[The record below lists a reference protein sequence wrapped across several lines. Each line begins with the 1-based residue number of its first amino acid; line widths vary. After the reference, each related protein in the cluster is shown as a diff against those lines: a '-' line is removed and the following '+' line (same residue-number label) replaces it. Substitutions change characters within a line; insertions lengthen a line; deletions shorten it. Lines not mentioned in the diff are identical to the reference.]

1 MKFKFSMPAVVATSM
16 IALLATMPASA
27 QTATAQQS
35 SPQQSSAQDYPTKQI
50 SIIVPFAAGG
60 PSDVIARILGE
71 GMGKHLKQTV
81 VIENVAG
88 AGGTTG
94 SGRVAAAAPDG
105 YTLLSGSM
113 GSHVAAPVL
122 YTNLKYDSRKDFEP
136 VALTV
141 HAPALVVARKTIP
154 ATNLKEFIA
163 YLKANS
169 GKVSQGHGGV
179 GASSH
184 MACLLF
190 NAEAGVNANVVS
202 YRGSGPALNDVV
214 AGQIDYVCDQTMGM
228 TEQVKAGTVKAFAI
242 GSPERSPALP
252 MVPTAK
258 EGGLPRYDLSI
269 WSAIFAPKGTP
280 AAIAAKLNAA
290 VDKTLDDKV
299 VIERIQTLG
308 GTVAPK
314 KERSPKYLSD
324 LVARETVRWEPILK
338 TALANTPAE
347 TKK

>member
-1 MKFKFSMPAVVATSM
+1 MKVAAKSVAAIAGVLAMTPAVHAQETHPSHQ
-16 IALLATMPASA
+16 ITM
-27 QTATAQQS
+27 
-35 SPQQSSAQDYPTKQI
+35 
-50 SIIVPFAAGG
+50 IVPFAAGG

-71 GMGKHLKQTV
+71 TMAKHLKQSI

-94 SGRVAAAAPDG
+94 SARVAAAKPDG
-105 YTLLSGSM
+105 YTLLAGSM

-122 YTNLKYDSRKDFEP
+122 YSNLKYDSRKDFEP
-136 VALTV
+136 IALTV
-141 HAPALVVARKTIP
+141 HAPAVVVARKTMP

-190 NAEAGVNANVVS
+190 NAEAGAKVNVVS

-228 TEQVKAGTVKAFAI
+228 TEQIKAGTVKAFAI
-242 GSPERSPALP
+242 ASAERSPVLP
-252 MVPTAK
+252 SVPTAK

-280 AAIAAKLNAA
+280 DAVVKALNSA
-290 VDKTLDDKV
+290 VDKTLDDKSV
-299 VIERIQTLG
+299 NDRLMALG
-308 GTVAPK
+308 GTAAPK
-314 KERSPKYLSD
+314 KERSPKYLAD
-324 LVARETVRWEPILK
+324 LVSKETVRWEPILK
-338 TALANTPAE
+338 TAVAAAASAPE
-347 TKK
+347 QKK

>member
-1 MKFKFSMPAVVATSM
+1 MKLYFGAMASSIAGVASVLGLAQG
-16 IALLATMPASA
+16 ALA
-27 QTATAQQS
+27 QS
-35 SPQQSSAQDYPTKQI
+35 YPTKQI
-50 SIIVPFAAGG
+50 TMIVPFAPGG
-60 PSDVIARILGE
+60 PSDVIARILAE
-71 GMGKHLKQTV
+71 TMAKHLKQSV
-81 VIENVAG
+81 VIENVGG

-94 SGRVAAAAPDG
+94 SGRVAAAQPDG

-122 YTNLKYDSRKDFEP
+122 YSNLKYDSRKDFEP
-136 VALTV
+136 IALTV
-141 HAPALVVARKTIP
+141 HAPAVVVARKTIP

-190 NAEAGVNANVVS
+190 NAEAGAKVNVVS
-202 YRGSGPALNDVV
+202 YRGSGPALNDVI

-228 TEQVKAGTVKAFAI
+228 TEQIKAGSVKAFAI
-242 GSPERSPALP
+242 ASPTRSPVLP
-252 MVPTAK
+252 DVPTAK

-280 AAIAAKLNAA
+280 EAVIKTLNAA
-290 VDKTLDDKV
+290 VDKTLDDKSV
-299 VIERIQTLG
+299 AERLMKLG
-308 GTVAPK
+308 GTPAPK
-314 KERSPKYLSD
+314 KERSPKYLGD
-324 LVARETVRWEPILK
+324 IVAKETVRWEPILK
-338 TALANTPAE
+338 AAAAAVGSE
-347 TKK
+347 QKK